1 MKYKHKMLY
10 LRQQMENKRKEEI
23 KKIQEKKDAA
33 IAELTL
39 KHRDKYTAIKAYYNE
54 ITNTNLDVIKQHK
67 DTLAEAKKEDSE
79 KQK

>member
-10 LRQQMENKRKEEI
+10 LRQEMESKRKNEI

-33 IAELTL
+33 IAELTK
-39 KHRDKYTAIKAYYNE
+39 KHTDKYTAIKSYYNE
-54 ITNTNLDVIKQHK
+54 ITNTNLDIIKQLK
-67 DTLAEAKKEDSE
+67 DELGDAKKEDSD